1 MTGRIKASMTARRAI
16 VLAAGKGSRMD
27 SDLPKVLA
35 MAQGKTL
42 LEHVLDALS
51 RAGVSLSLVVV
62 GYQAESVK
70 EKLGNRKDVT
80 FVMQQEQRGTGHAVQ
95 VCETELS
102 HIEGPVMV
110 VAGDSPMIQPETI
123 EQMFDYYL
131 AHHPACIIGTLQVP
145 NPQGL
150 GRIVRDEQGDFQA
163 IVEQKDA
170 TADQQAIKEV
180 NMSTYLFDACQLR
193 SALSRLE
200 RENSQSE
207 YYLTDCPGILK
218 ADGHDVAA
226 LDVLRPCEGLSVN
239 TLEQLHEVEAVMK
252 RMGY

>member
-1 MTGRIKASMTARRAI
+1 MTARRAI

-62 GYQAESVK
+62 GYQAERVK
-70 EKLGNRKDVT
+70 EKLENRKDVT

-110 VAGDSPMIQPETI
+110 
-123 EQMFDYYL
+123 
-131 AHHPACIIGTLQVP
+131 
-145 NPQGL
+145 
-150 GRIVRDEQGDFQA
+150 
-163 IVEQKDA
+163 
-170 TADQQAIKEV
+170 
-180 NMSTYLFDACQLR
+180 
-193 SALSRLE
+193 
-200 RENSQSE
+200 
-207 YYLTDCPGILK
+207 
-218 ADGHDVAA
+218 
-226 LDVLRPCEGLSVN
+226 
-239 TLEQLHEVEAVMK
+239 
-252 RMGY
+252 